1 MLRKLS
7 SSDSR
12 FKTIEFQP
20 GLNIVVADTRPEATS
35 TDSRN
40 SAGKS
45 SIIELLH
52 FLLGSRAD
60 KHIATRKPLRD
71 SIFELHMDWPQTSN
85 GLKVRRQ
92 GSSSNSI
99 EIDPDV
105 SAPSAGR
112 LSIGPGVI
120 SLSEWNALIDS
131 ALFKLPVE
139 HPGVS
144 GRILLSYYIRRVAS
158 HAFNEPIRIHSRQA
172 EVEATT
178 NLAYL
183 LGLDWKLASRYKDLA
198 AREATRKQLRQAV
211 NDPVLG
217 RIVGNVADL
226 RGQITLAEARVSRL
240 QQQID
245 SFRVVPEYESLKRRA
260 DELSRQIRERSN
272 QDLIDQ
278 RNLEDLQDSMNESV
292 DTEVRYLEPVFE
304 ELGVILP
311 DHVRRRYEDV
321 KSFHESIVR
330 NRHRYLNEEIAA
342 IRSRLGESREQ
353 RERLGAEQAQILRQ
367 LNEGGALEALT
378 TLQSAFAQEKAALAA
393 LENRLTAAQ
402 ALESSARQITS
413 MRVELE
419 EQMSADLEDRQ
430 ARISEATL
438 LFDEFAKQLY
448 GDERSGYLAIN
459 AGRNSIKISPR
470 IDSDDSRGI
479 GNMVIFCF
487 DLTVAVIAH
496 RHNRGPDFIIHDS
509 HLFDGVDDRQL
520 KSALDLAEAV
530 ASRENMQYIAT
541 INSDD
546 LDKAINRGFGSVDRC
561 IEPRLTDGFADGG
574 LFGFRF

>member
-1 MLRKLS
+1 
-7 SSDSR
+7 
-12 FKTIEFQP
+12 
-20 GLNIVVADTRPEATS
+20 
-35 TDSRN
+35 
-40 SAGKS
+40 
-45 SIIELLH
+45 
-52 FLLGSRAD
+52 
-60 KHIATRKPLRD
+60 
-71 SIFELHMDWPQTSN
+71 
-85 GLKVRRQ
+85 
-92 GSSSNSI
+92 
-99 EIDPDV
+99 
-105 SAPSAGR
+105 
-112 LSIGPGVI
+112 
-120 SLSEWNALIDS
+120 
-131 ALFKLPVE
+131 
-139 HPGVS
+139 
-144 GRILLSYYIRRVAS
+144 
-158 HAFNEPIRIHSRQA
+158 
-172 EVEATT
+172 
-178 NLAYL
+178 
-183 LGLDWKLASRYKDLA
+183 
-198 AREATRKQLRQAV
+198 
-211 NDPVLG
+211 
-217 RIVGNVADL
+217 
-226 RGQITLAEARVSRL
+226 
-240 QQQID
+240 
-245 SFRVVPEYESLKRRA
+245 
-260 DELSRQIRERSN
+260 
-272 QDLIDQ
+272 
-278 RNLEDLQDSMNESV
+278 MNESV